1 VRALRDVCRYL
12 AAKGA
17 SAADKLDGAPRIAQ
31 LFQNITVNADLCFDE
46 TDKDAGQAD
55 DADAAGSSVVFVV
68 HDHPTNSPYARLLI
82 LWHCAVSVPPTIC
95 VCEWYMICLLQVSIV
110 NNHSFYDLCMVLAPA
125 AVTDWD
131 KVYASKIDS
140 DDEADEQME
149 LQFPEDDDAPLT
161 LPSLPKKGEKKR
173 LAAQHAA
180 AAAAVT
186 SSRPNKRKA
195 SADGPVD
202 AANFASSTS
211 PVSAGSVLPPQKRTK
226 VAHTPS
232 LSTASVAAAVI
243 PAAVFLPT
251 DGARTGPT
259 GADAAVPDRTQL
271 KKLKKKMAKQAELAK
286 QSELQLPKYE
296 VNPKEGAGKVEYDS
310 DDDARFFK
318 HRTGHRDLNKLNT
331 MRPKPTA
338 PFVRRTNET
347 TQKRISLNRR
357 KTRMCV

>member
-1 VRALRDVCRYL
+1 VPSLRV
-12 AAKGA
+12 
-17 SAADKLDGAPRIAQ
+17 
-31 LFQNITVNADLCFDE
+31 
-46 TDKDAGQAD
+46 
-55 DADAAGSSVVFVV
+55 
-68 HDHPTNSPYARLLI
+68 
-82 LWHCAVSVPPTIC
+82 
-95 VCEWYMICLLQVSIV
+95 
-110 NNHSFYDLCMVLAPA
+110 

-131 KVYASKIDS
+131 KVYANKIDS

-149 LQFPEDDDAPLT
+149 LQFPEDDDAPLS
-161 LPSLPKKGEKKR
+161 LPALPKKGEKKR

-186 SSRPNKRKA
+186 GGRPNKRKA
-195 SADGPVD
+195 SADESVALSTVSPL
-202 AANFASSTS
+202 AAD
-211 PVSAGSVLPPQKRTK
+211 SALPPQKRSKT
-226 VAHTPS
+226 AHTAS
-232 LSTASVAAAVI
+232 LSTASVAAGLI
-243 PAAVFLPT
+243 PAAMFLPA
-251 DGARTGPT
+251 DGARA
-259 GADAAVPDRTQL
+259 ADAVVPDRTQL
-271 KKLKKKMAKQAELAK
+271 KKLKKKVAKQTELAK

-310 DDDARFFK
+310 DDDVRFFK